1 MDTLENYR
9 RMIKQLLYQHTQIGY
24 SHGEIE
30 RLAICDEANNSY
42 LLLAIGWDGNR
53 RIHSVVFHLRIRDGK
68 IWIEEDWTENG
79 VAVELMEMGIP
90 KDQIVLGFHSPFK
103 RQYTEFAVA

>member
-1 MDTLENYR
+1 MDRQADYR
-9 RMIKQLLYQHTQIGY
+9 RIIKQVLYDHAQIGY

-30 RLAICDEANNSY
+30 RLAVCDEENDSY
-42 LLLAIGWDGNR
+42 LVLAIGWDENR
-53 RIHSVVFHLRIRDGK
+53 RVHSIVFHLRIRDAK

-79 VAVELMEMGIP
+79 IAGELMELGVP